1 MGLGGLALILLV
13 TSTITIVKAGHVGVV
28 DLFGRVSTY
37 TLKSGLQIVNPLAR
51 VIQMSVQTLEIKERM
66 EVPSK
71 EGMTMV
77 IEVSVLYHL
86 DPEKA
91 ADVYRTVG
99 EDFVGVI
106 LEPQFRSITR
116 GVTASYEAKAL
127 YTSEREAVAKLI
139 LDDLKQLV
147 GPRGIVVEATP
158 MRQLT
163 LPAKITAA
171 IEDKL
176 SADQES
182 QRMTFVLTKEKQE
195 AERKRIEA
203 QGVADFPEN
212 RHRRHQRQAAAVEG
226 HRGHAGSGQEPER
239 EDRDHRQLE
248 ERIATGSGRC
258 EVESQGSDPWRE
270 VESNHAHTRCVQS
283 GDGCGRV
290 RRSAAGGAATGA
302 DVHTHADCG
311 HAGANHREV
320 AREARDRL
328 PARLGVH
335 RRPASAQG
343 RREHGRQRDEERHRA
358 AGVPSGATRHVRPER
373 RQGAFSAREERAG
386 AVEGPARH

>member
-1 MGLGGLALILLV
+1 M
-13 TSTITIVKAGHVGVV
+13 S
-28 DLFGRVSTY
+28 
-37 TLKSGLQIVNPLAR
+37 
-51 VIQMSVQTLEIKERM
+51 IQTQEIKETM
-66 EVPSK
+66 DVPSK
-71 EGMTMV
+71 EGMTIG
-77 IEVSVLYHL
+77 IEMSVLYHL

-203 QGVADFPEN
+203 QGVADF
-212 RHRRHQRQAAAVEG
+212 QRIVTDGISDKLLQWKGIE
-226 HRGHAGSGQEPER
+226 
-239 EDRDHRQLE
+239 
-248 ERIATGSGRC
+248 ATQDLAKSPNSKIVIIGNSKNGLPL
-258 EVESQGSDPWRE
+258 VL
-270 VESNHAHTRCVQS
+270 
-283 GDGCGRV
+283 GDV
-290 RRSAAGGAATGA
+290 K
-302 DVHTHADCG
+302 
-311 HAGANHREV
+311 
-320 AREARDRL
+320 
-328 PARLGVH
+328 
-335 RRPASAQG
+335 
-343 RREHGRQRDEERHRA
+343 
-358 AGVPSGATRHVRPER
+358 
-373 RQGAFSAREERAG
+373 
-386 AVEGPARH
+386 

>member
-1 MGLGGLALILLV
+1 MLFFASVLLVLIVVAAAAAKKAGSPAIASQLRKAAFGLGAVVVALIVLSTV
-13 TSTITIVKAGHVGVV
+13 TVIRAGHVGVV
-28 DLFGRVSTY
+28 DLFGRVSST
-37 TLKSGLQIVNPLAR
+37 TLKSGLNIVNPFAR
-51 VIQMSVQTLEIKERM
+51 VIQMSVQTQEIKENM
-66 EVPSK
+66 DVPSK
-71 EGMTMV
+71 EGMTMG

-99 EDFVGVI
+99 VEFVRVI

-139 LDDLKQLV
+139 LDDLKLLV
-147 GPRGIVVEATP
+147 ESRGIVVESTP

-203 QGVADFPEN
+203 QGVSDF
-212 RHRRHQRQAAAVEG
+212 QRIVTDGISDKLLQWKGIE
-226 HRGHAGSGQEPER
+226 
-239 EDRDHRQLE
+239 
-248 ERIATGSGRC
+248 ATQDLTKSANAKIVIIGNSKNGLPL
-258 EVESQGSDPWRE
+258 VL
-270 VESNHAHTRCVQS
+270 
-283 GDGCGRV
+283 GDV
-290 RRSAAGGAATGA
+290 K
-302 DVHTHADCG
+302 
-311 HAGANHREV
+311 
-320 AREARDRL
+320 
-328 PARLGVH
+328 
-335 RRPASAQG
+335 
-343 RREHGRQRDEERHRA
+343 
-358 AGVPSGATRHVRPER
+358 
-373 RQGAFSAREERAG
+373 
-386 AVEGPARH
+386 

>member
-1 MGLGGLALILLV
+1 MLFITLLVFVVLILLAASAAKGAGSTVLASQLRRVAMGLGALALILLI

-37 TLKSGLQIVNPLAR
+37 TLKSGLQVVNPLAR
-51 VIQMSVQTLEIKERM
+51 VIQMSVQTQEIKERM

-91 ADVYRTVG
+91 SDVYRTVG

-139 LDDLKQLV
+139 QDDLKLLV

-203 QGVADFPEN
+203 QGVADF
-212 RHRRHQRQAAAVEG
+212 QRIVTDGISDKLLQWKGIE
-226 HRGHAGSGQEPER
+226 
-239 EDRDHRQLE
+239 
-248 ERIATGSGRC
+248 ATQDLAKSPNSKIVIIGNSKNGLPL
-258 EVESQGSDPWRE
+258 VL
-270 VESNHAHTRCVQS
+270 
-283 GDGCGRV
+283 GDV
-290 RRSAAGGAATGA
+290 K
-302 DVHTHADCG
+302 
-311 HAGANHREV
+311 
-320 AREARDRL
+320 
-328 PARLGVH
+328 
-335 RRPASAQG
+335 
-343 RREHGRQRDEERHRA
+343 
-358 AGVPSGATRHVRPER
+358 
-373 RQGAFSAREERAG
+373 
-386 AVEGPARH
+386 

>member
-1 MGLGGLALILLV
+1 MLFITLLVFVVLILLGSGAAKGAGSTVLALQLRRIAMAVGGLALIVLV

-37 TLKSGLQIVNPLAR
+37 TLKSGMQVVNPLAR

-71 EGMTMV
+71 EGMTMT

-106 LEPQFRSITR
+106 LEPQFRSTTR
-116 GVTASYEAKAL
+116 GVTASYDAKAL

-139 LDDLKQLV
+139 QDDLRLLV
-147 GPRGIVVEATP
+147 GPRGIIVEATP

-203 QGVADFPEN
+203 QGVADF
-212 RHRRHQRQAAAVEG
+212 QRIVTDGISDKLLQWKGIE
-226 HRGHAGSGQEPER
+226 
-239 EDRDHRQLE
+239 
-248 ERIATGSGRC
+248 ATQDLAKSPNAKIVIIGNSKNGLPL
-258 EVESQGSDPWRE
+258 VL
-270 VESNHAHTRCVQS
+270 
-283 GDGCGRV
+283 GDV
-290 RRSAAGGAATGA
+290 K
-302 DVHTHADCG
+302 
-311 HAGANHREV
+311 
-320 AREARDRL
+320 
-328 PARLGVH
+328 
-335 RRPASAQG
+335 
-343 RREHGRQRDEERHRA
+343 
-358 AGVPSGATRHVRPER
+358 
-373 RQGAFSAREERAG
+373 
-386 AVEGPARH
+386 

>member
-1 MGLGGLALILLV
+1 MLFITLLVFVVLILLAASAAKGAGSTVLASQLRRVAMGLGGLALILLV

-203 QGVADFPEN
+203 QGVADFQKIVTDGISDKLLQWKGIE
-212 RHRRHQRQAAAVEG
+212 
-226 HRGHAGSGQEPER
+226 
-239 EDRDHRQLE
+239 
-248 ERIATGSGRC
+248 ATQDLAKSPNAKIVIIGNSKNGLPL
-258 EVESQGSDPWRE
+258 VL
-270 VESNHAHTRCVQS
+270 
-283 GDGCGRV
+283 GDV
-290 RRSAAGGAATGA
+290 K
-302 DVHTHADCG
+302 
-311 HAGANHREV
+311 
-320 AREARDRL
+320 
-328 PARLGVH
+328 
-335 RRPASAQG
+335 
-343 RREHGRQRDEERHRA
+343 
-358 AGVPSGATRHVRPER
+358 
-373 RQGAFSAREERAG
+373 
-386 AVEGPARH
+386 

>member
-1 MGLGGLALILLV
+1 MLVITLTVFFVLVLLAASAAKGAGSLV
-13 TSTITIVKAGHVGVV
+13 IANQLRRAAVVIGAVVIVLMLTSTITIVKAGHVGVV
-28 DLFGRVSTY
+28 DVFGRVSTT
-37 TLKSGLQIVNPLAR
+37 TLKSGIQLVNPLAR
-51 VIQMSVQTLEIKERM
+51 VIQMSVQTLEIKETM

-71 EGMTMV
+71 EGLT
-77 IEVSVLYHL
+77 IRIDVSVLYHL

-91 ADVYRTVG
+91 SEVYRTVG

-116 GVTASYEAKAL
+116 GVTAGYEAKAL

-147 GPRGIVVEATP
+147 GPRGIIVEATP

-203 QGVADFPEN
+203 QGVADF
-212 RHRRHQRQAAAVEG
+212 QRIVTDGISDKLLQWKGIE
-226 HRGHAGSGQEPER
+226 
-239 EDRDHRQLE
+239 
-248 ERIATGSGRC
+248 ATQDLAK
-258 EVESQGSDPWRE
+258 SQNSKIVIIGNSKNGLPL
-270 VESNHAHTRCVQS
+270 VL
-283 GDGCGRV
+283 GDV
-290 RRSAAGGAATGA
+290 K
-302 DVHTHADCG
+302 
-311 HAGANHREV
+311 
-320 AREARDRL
+320 
-328 PARLGVH
+328 
-335 RRPASAQG
+335 
-343 RREHGRQRDEERHRA
+343 
-358 AGVPSGATRHVRPER
+358 
-373 RQGAFSAREERAG
+373 
-386 AVEGPARH
+386 